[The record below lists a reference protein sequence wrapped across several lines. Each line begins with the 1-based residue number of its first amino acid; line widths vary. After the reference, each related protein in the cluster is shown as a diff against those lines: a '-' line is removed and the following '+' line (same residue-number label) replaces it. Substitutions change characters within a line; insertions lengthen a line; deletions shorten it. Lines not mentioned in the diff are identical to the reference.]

1 MTELIVALDEPTFEK
16 ANSVVDKTCSVVNWY
31 KVGYQAFYGYG
42 DRIIEALQSRGAHVF
57 LDLKLLDIPNTVYAG
72 VSSLARYK
80 PDLLTVH
87 ASGGAEML
95 AAAAKA
101 RDEANEGGTAM
112 RLLAVTVLT
121 SLSKEELVVAGED
134 LDPHEL
140 VAVRAELALRNRIDG
155 VVCAVDEASI
165 VMARADD
172 ALLIV
177 CPGIRPAGAASNDQ
191 RRVATP
197 MEAAMAGAN
206 FIVVGRPITAA
217 PDPAAAAGA
226 IVAELRA
233 VKPLGAI

>member
-1 MTELIVALDEPTFEK
+1 MTELIIALDEPTFEK
-16 ANSVVDKTCSVVNWY
+16 ASAIVDKTCSVASWY

-42 DRIIEALQSRGAHVF
+42 DRIIEALQARGAHVF
-57 LDLKLLDIPNTVYAG
+57 LDVKLLDIPNTVYAG

-80 PDLLTVH
+80 PELLTVH

-95 AAAAKA
+95 AAAAQA
-101 RDEANEGGTAM
+101 RDEANAAGGAM

-172 ALLIV
+172 SLLIV
-177 CPGIRPAGAASNDQ
+177 CPGIRPAGSASNDQ

-197 MEAAMAGAN
+197 IEAAMAGAN

-217 PDPAAAAGA
+217 ADPAAAADA